1 MLAQLEKLKGE
12 QKSLTNVIE
21 ELDLMKGDKTKG
33 SKEKQPVK
41 PKVDQPTVVVAE
53 DKSKEMKF
61 KV

>member
-41 PKVDQPTVVVAE
+41 PKVDQ
-53 DKSKEMKF
+53 DKEKPNSDK
-61 KV
+61 